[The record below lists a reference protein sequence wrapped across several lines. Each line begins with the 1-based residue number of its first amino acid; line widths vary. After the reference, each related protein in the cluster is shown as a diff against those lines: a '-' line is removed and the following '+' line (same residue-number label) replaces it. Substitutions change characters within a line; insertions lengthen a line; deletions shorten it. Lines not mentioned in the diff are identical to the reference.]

1 MELTEVQKEAD
12 SAGRKAILFGIAA
25 LLTAGLFGW
34 MLARL
39 SGGGP
44 ETQAVVVA
52 AEEIPPLTQ
61 LKAKQLKVVQWPA
74 AALPRGTFAK
84 PDDVV
89 KTNQINVNGLDVGE
103 PILASR
109 LSTPE
114 RGLGMSQMV
123 EPSMRAFVV
132 QVKEHVAAAELLHPG
147 AFVDVVA
154 TLEDVHS
161 RELVTKVILQN
172 VQVLAVGA
180 SIDVEPATAKEVK
193 EGEERAKVERRRV
206 VTLLV
211 NLADVEELAFASQ
224 QGKLDLALRNNQDS
238 ELVSTEGA
246 TVDKMLGA
254 RPSKAEAR
262 PSVSQAAPP
271 PVAPP
276 RPSRSSSHPHPS
288 SSPRT
293 GPHIYKV
300 PN

>member
-1 MELTEVQKEAD
+1 VELTEVQKEAD
-12 SAGRKAILFGIAA
+12 AAGRKAILFGIAA

-84 PDDVV
+84 PEDVV
-89 KTNQINVNGLDVGE
+89 KTNQINVNGLEVGE
-103 PILASR
+103 PILAAR

-132 QVKEHVAAAELLHPG
+132 QVKEHVATAELLHPG

-238 ELVSTEGA
+238 ELVNTEGA
-246 TVDKMLGA
+246 TVDKMLGS

-271 PVAPP
+271 TTLPP
-276 RPSRSSSHPHPS
+276 RPSRPSSHPHPS